1 MIVGI
6 ALIVGIYAVLRFSQ
20 RDDIAEEAMLTLAY
34 IQQNPAIDPADEK
47 MTDPW
52 GNPVALVNTGT
63 NTSITFQEVPPGA
76 CKHIAR
82 NFEKG
87 ATFISLSVNSTI
99 FRESA
104 EEINADTV
112 AKACTEKDKALM
124 IWTFAILDE

>member
-1 MIVGI
+1 MIVGV
-6 ALIVGIYAVLRFSQ
+6 ALLIGIYAILHFSQ
-20 RDDIAEEAMLTLAY
+20 RNDVADQALLTLGY
-34 IQQNPAIDPADEK
+34 IQQNPDIDPADEK

-52 GNPVALVNTGT
+52 GNAIELVNTGT
-63 NTSITFQEVPPGA
+63 NTSITFHAVPAGA

-82 NFEKG
+82 NFEKDL
-87 ATFISLSVNSTI
+87 TFISLSVNSTV

-112 AKACTEKDKALM
+112 AKACTEKEPALM